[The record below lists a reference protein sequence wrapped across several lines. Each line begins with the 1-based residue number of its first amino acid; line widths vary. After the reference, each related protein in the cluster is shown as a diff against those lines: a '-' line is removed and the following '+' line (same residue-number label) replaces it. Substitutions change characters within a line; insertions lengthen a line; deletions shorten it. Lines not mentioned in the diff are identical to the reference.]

1 MISQRLKRSALRH
14 IRPFDDIQLWDR
26 DVTTP
31 RAIRLAEQTGAR
43 LHACVEDAIATGR
56 VAEDHIVGEIG
67 EVLAGD
73 SVGRNSADEIT
84 LYKSLGVA
92 AQDIVTARHIFHSA
106 EQKCLGTVANL

>member
-1 MISQRLKRSALRH
+1 
-14 IRPFDDIQLWDR
+14 
-26 DVTTP
+26 
-31 RAIRLAEQTGAR
+31 
-43 LHACVEDAIATGR
+43 

-73 SVGRNSADEIT
+73 SVGRTSADEIT

-92 AQDIVTARHIFHSA
+92 AQGIVTARHIFHSA